1 MTRLETTAYKPNGLA
16 ISPDG
21 KLLYVADNG
30 EKRWV
35 LLALALDENGDVS
48 QPRVIHN
55 FGADRGIDGM
65 TVTTGGRI
73 VAAAGAVPG
82 VLSPEGNI
90 LAIIPTPESP
100 ANVEFGGEDRKTL
113 YIMAGKSLYRIRT
126 TMTGFH
132 IWPPRR

>member
-55 FGADRGIDGM
+55 FGANRGIDGM

-73 VAAAGAVPG
+73 VAAAGPRLG
-82 VLSPEGNI
+82 S
-90 LAIIPTPESP
+90 S
-100 ANVEFGGEDRKTL
+100 
-113 YIMAGKSLYRIRT
+113 
-126 TMTGFH
+126 
-132 IWPPRR
+132 PPRETFWPSSRHPNRRRTSSSAARTARRFTLWPARASTASGPP

>member
-1 MTRLETTAYKPNGLA
+1 M
-16 ISPDG
+16 
-21 KLLYVADNG
+21 KLLWHHPEAVQRL
-30 EKRWV
+30 K
-35 LLALALDENGDVS
+35 ALGTCPGSSETAVS
-48 QPRVIHN
+48 CRRRCRRS
-55 FGADRGIDGM
+55 FGADGEWA
-65 TVTTGGRI
+65 GRDRHDRWSGSARPRAP
-73 VAAAGAVPG
+73 VASPASW